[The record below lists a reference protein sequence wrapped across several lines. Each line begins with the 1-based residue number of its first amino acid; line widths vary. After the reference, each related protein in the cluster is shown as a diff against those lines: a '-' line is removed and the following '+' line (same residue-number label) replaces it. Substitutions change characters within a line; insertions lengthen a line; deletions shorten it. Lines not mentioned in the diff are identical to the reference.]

1 MFYCKFGFPFWKDR
15 FVESLVSLVKW
26 LLCTE
31 SVFLGHD
38 CFAEGVFI
46 LKRLLFRVYFPV
58 GRTALQKLF
67 SFWMTALQRVFYYFG
82 MSVLQRMFSIWNDCL
97 VEDIFHFEKLLINS
111 GKTALQRVLLLLFLA
126 ILSFL
131 FEVTS
136 VLYTVLFNTAQFG
149 CVRKDLAHPDAYSS
163 SHTVWLN
170 YAWWFCCEM
179 SITEAAWLCLLQVG
193 CWCKVWIHV
202 VILMCQPLILHVT
215 IVFQAPAQTAS
226 QGTGDAL
233 RRRH

>member
-1 MFYCKFGFPFWKDR
+1 
-15 FVESLVSLVKW
+15 
-26 LLCTE
+26 
-31 SVFLGHD
+31 
-38 CFAEGVFI
+38 
-46 LKRLLFRVYFPV
+46 
-58 GRTALQKLF
+58 
-67 SFWMTALQRVFYYFG
+67 MTALQRVFYSFG

-163 SHTVWLN
+163 SHTV
-170 YAWWFCCEM
+170 
-179 SITEAAWLCLLQVG
+179 
-193 CWCKVWIHV
+193 
-202 VILMCQPLILHVT
+202 
-215 IVFQAPAQTAS
+215 
-226 QGTGDAL
+226 
-233 RRRH
+233 